1 MVAIGY
7 SVVAFGGQTT
17 EMVGESMAPLIH
29 NDDILLVNKIK
40 YKIFS
45 PKQMDII
52 LFKVRKSS
60 ETYYSVKRVI
70 GVPGDTVQ
78 IIEGEVFINGI
89 LLD

>member
-1 MVAIGY
+1 MNFRKRNELSKIQILKNIGAFLLKVVVVVAIGY

-52 LFKVRKSS
+52 LFKVRK
-60 ETYYSVKRVI
+60 
-70 GVPGDTVQ
+70 VQ
-78 IIEGEVFINGI
+78 KPIIR
-89 LLD
+89 